1 MLVRAIVRT
10 RISQVTALRPDDW
23 QRYRE
28 VFFLEVK
35 SGLQMPRIGPPGAG
49 KPGAV
54 PPMLS
59 NGINPFVSA
68 KIPPDAQV
76 LHDGACLKFA
86 RILTPPPDILAL
98 TPPTITP

>member
-1 MLVRAIVRT
+1 MAAGAVLLSFAGVLVLWKFDPT

-28 VFFLEVK
+28 GYFLEVK
-35 SGLQMPRIGPPGAG
+35 SGLQMPQIGPPGAG

-59 NGINPFVSA
+59 NGVNPFVSA

-76 LHDGACLKFA
+76 LHDGACLEFA
-86 RILTPPPDILAL
+86 RIP
-98 TPPTITP
+98 